1 MPNMAS
7 HQTLDPVASGDGT
20 LTELIDQQLH
30 PNVVRIDTE
39 GFYPEAFL
47 RQLGAIG
54 GFKHH
59 VLAAENMPLAI
70 NTMAQVGRFC
80 GSTAFLIWCHDAC
93 LWYLSN
99 TRNQRVRERFLEP
112 VMNGIRLG
120 ATALSNPMKHFSGIE
135 ELRLTGKRVSG
146 GYRINGS
153 LPWVSNL
160 ASDTVF
166 ACIFDTADEPVM
178 SLVECGTKGLQLKR
192 TAQFAALEGTATY
205 SLRFDD
211 VFVADE
217 LVLANP
223 AKPFIRSIRSGFILL
238 QVGIGLGIIQG
249 AIDDIQTSD
258 RSLFDSNRYL
268 PDRPGE
274 LMKELTLLQA
284 ETELL
289 GRTPLDLAPESLHAV
304 MRLRLRSAELASR
317 AAQSALLHA
326 GARGFIVSSAPQ
338 RRIREAMF
346 YSILTPSIKHLRKE
360 LS

>member
-1 MPNMAS
+1 MHS
-7 HQTLDPVASGDGT
+7 DET
-20 LTELIDQQLH
+20 LTELIEQQLR

-47 RQLGAIG
+47 RRLGAIG

-59 VLAAENMPLAI
+59 ALAAENMPLAI
-70 NTMAQVGRFC
+70 NTMAQAGRFC

-93 LWYLSN
+93 VWYLTN
-99 TRNQRVRERFLEP
+99 TRNQNARERFLQP
-112 VMNGIRLG
+112 VMNGFRLG

-160 ASDTVF
+160 AADTVF
-166 ACIFDTADEPVM
+166 ACIFAAADEPVM

-192 TAQFAALEGTATY
+192 TVRFAALEGTATY

-211 VFVADE
+211 VFVADGF
-217 LVLANP
+217 VLASP
-223 AKPFIRSIRSGFILL
+223 AEPFARSIRAGFILL
-238 QVGIGLGIIQG
+238 QLGIGLGIIQG
-249 AIDDIQTSD
+249 AIDDIRASD

-268 PDRPGE
+268 PHRADE
-274 LMKELTLLQA
+274 LTKELTLLQA
-284 ETELL
+284 ETEVL
-289 GRTPLDLAPESLHAV
+289 GTTPLDPAPGYSRAV
-304 MRLRLRSAELASR
+304 MRLRLKSAELASQ
-317 AAQSALLHA
+317 ATQSALLHT

>member
-1 MPNMAS
+1 MPS
-7 HQTLDPVASGDGT
+7 REILDPATS
-20 LTELIDQQLH
+20 ELIDQHLR

-47 RQLGAIG
+47 RRLGAMG

-70 NTMAQVGRFC
+70 NTMSQAGRFC

-93 LWYLSN
+93 LWYLTN
-99 TRNQRVRERFLEP
+99 TRNQNARERFLQP
-112 VMNGIRLG
+112 VISGIRLG

-135 ELRLTGKRVSG
+135 KLRLTGKRVSG

-166 ACIFDTADEPVM
+166 ACIFDTADQPVM
-178 SLVECGTKGLQLKR
+178 SLVECGTEGLQLKR
-192 TAQFAALEGTATY
+192 TVRFAALEGTATY

-217 LVLANP
+217 LVLASP
-223 AKPFIRSIRSGFILL
+223 AEPFARSIRAGFILL
-238 QVGIGLGIIQG
+238 QLGIGLGIIRG
-249 AIDDIQTSD
+249 AIDDIRASD

-268 PDRPGE
+268 PDRADE

-284 ETELL
+284 ETEVL
-289 GRTPLDLAPESLHAV
+289 GSTPLDPVSEYSRAV
-304 MRLRLRSAELASR
+304 MRLRLKSAELASQ
-317 AAQSALLHA
+317 AAQSALLHT
-326 GARGFIVSSAPQ
+326 GAKGFILSSAPQ

>member
-1 MPNMAS
+1 MQS
-7 HQTLDPVASGDGT
+7 DQTLDPATSG
-20 LTELIDQQLH
+20 LTELIDQHLR
-30 PNVVRIDTE
+30 PNVVRIDAE

-47 RQLGAIG
+47 RRLGAIG

-59 VLAAENMPLAI
+59 VLAENMPLAI
-70 NTMAQVGRFC
+70 HTMSQAGRFC
-80 GSTAFLIWCHDAC
+80 GSTAFLVWCHDAC
-93 LWYLSN
+93 VWYLTN
-99 TRNQRVRERFLEP
+99 TRNQNVRERFLQP
-112 VMNGIRLG
+112 VMSGIRLG

-146 GYRINGS
+146 GYRIKGS

-166 ACIFDTADEPVM
+166 ACIFDTAEEPVM
-178 SLVECGTKGLQLKR
+178 SLVECGTQGLQVKR
-192 TAQFAALEGTATY
+192 TARFAALEGTATY

-217 LVLANP
+217 LVLASP
-223 AKPFIRSIRSGFILL
+223 AESFARSIRPGFILL
-238 QVGIGLGIIQG
+238 QLGIGLGIIRG
-249 AIDDIQTSD
+249 AIDDIQASD

-268 PDRPGE
+268 PDRADE

-284 ETELL
+284 ETEVL
-289 GRTPLDLAPESLHAV
+289 GSTPLDPVPEYSRAV
-304 MRLRLRSAELASR
+304 MRLRLKSAELATR
-317 AAQSALLHA
+317 AAQSALLHS
-326 GARGFIVSSAPQ
+326 GAKGFIVSSAPQ

>member
-1 MPNMAS
+1 MSSQEILNPATS
-7 HQTLDPVASGDGT
+7 R
-20 LTELIDQQLH
+20 LTELIDQHLR
-30 PNVVRIDTE
+30 PDVVRIDTE

-47 RQLGAIG
+47 RRLGAIG

-70 NTMAQVGRFC
+70 DTMSQAGRLC

-93 LWYLSN
+93 LWYLTN
-99 TRNQRVRERFLEP
+99 TTNQTLRERLLPP

-166 ACIFDTADEPVM
+166 ACIFDMADAAVM
-178 SLVECGTKGLQLKR
+178 GLVECGTEGLQLKR
-192 TAQFAALEGTATY
+192 TVRFAALEGTATF

-217 LVLANP
+217 FVLASP
-223 AKPFIRSIRSGFILL
+223 AKPFARSIRAGFILL
-238 QVGIGLGIIQG
+238 QLGIGLGIIRG
-249 AIDDIQTSD
+249 AIDDIRASD
-258 RSLFDSNRYL
+258 LSLFDSNRYL
-268 PDRPGE
+268 PHRADE
-274 LMKELTLLQA
+274 LMDKLTLLQA
-284 ETELL
+284 ETEVL
-289 GRTPLDLAPESLHAV
+289 GSTPLDPAPEYSRAV
-304 MRLRLRSAELASR
+304 MRLRLKSAELASQ
-317 AAQSALLHA
+317 ASQSALFHA

-346 YSILTPSIKHLRKE
+346 YSILTPSIKHLLKE

>member
-1 MPNMAS
+1 MPS
-7 HQTLDPVASGDGT
+7 HETLDPVSTGLAQ
-20 LTELIDQQLH
+20 LIDQHLR

-47 RQLGAIG
+47 RQLGAFG

-59 VLAAENMPLAI
+59 ALAAENMPLAI
-70 NTMAQVGRFC
+70 NTMSQAGRFC

-93 LWYLSN
+93 VWYLAN
-99 TRNQRVRERFLEP
+99 TGNQNARERFLQP
-112 VMNGIRLG
+112 VMSGTRLG

-160 ASDTVF
+160 ALDTVF
-166 ACIFDTADEPVM
+166 ACIFATAEEPVM
-178 SLVECGTKGLQLKR
+178 SLVECGTEGLQLKR
-192 TAQFAALEGTATY
+192 TARFAALEGTATY
-205 SLRFDD
+205 SLRFED
-211 VFVADE
+211 VFVADD
-217 LVLANP
+217 LVLASP
-223 AKPFIRSIRSGFILL
+223 AAPFARSIRAGFILL
-238 QVGIGLGIIQG
+238 QLGIGLGIIQG
-249 AIDDIQTSD
+249 AIDDIRASD

-268 PDRPGE
+268 PDRADE
-274 LMKELTLLQA
+274 LMKELALLQA
-284 ETELL
+284 ESKVL
-289 GRTPLDLAPESLHAV
+289 GSTPLDPVPEYSRAV
-304 MRLRLRSAELASR
+304 MRLRLKSAELASQ
-317 AAQSALLHA
+317 AAHSALLHA
-326 GARGFIVSSAPQ
+326 CAKGFIVSSAPQ